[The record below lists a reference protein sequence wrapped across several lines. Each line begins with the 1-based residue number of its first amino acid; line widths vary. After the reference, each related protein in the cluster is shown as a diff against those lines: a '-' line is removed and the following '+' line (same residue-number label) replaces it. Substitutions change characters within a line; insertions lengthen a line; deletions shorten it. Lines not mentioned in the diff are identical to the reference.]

1 MQKYN
6 RPSPRKTT
14 YGIIMLVL
22 CILLSACS
30 KKATPTLDAVLLATL
45 TPDPKAV
52 QETPAPQNSPSPTVT
67 LLPPSQMDSSSS
79 KAGLIIFS
87 MSDGKYKHLFA
98 YHPSYLPVTRI
109 TSDEWD
115 DDSPAISP
123 DGNQIA
129 FTSNRFGNRD
139 VYVLNLATNT
149 LTQMTNSIAYEGSI
163 CWSIDGNYIA
173 YDVYQNGF
181 YDLIIQ
187 SVTDRSEA
195 PIQLTDGTSNNFQPA
210 WSPDGSQLAFV
221 TDRSGRN
228 EIWLARLQNPE
239 DRFIKIIG
247 STDADYSHPV
257 WSADGSML
265 AVDRDQN
272 GKEILVFQ
280 TSDFS
285 IEPLVLGN
293 GSNPVWLPDGSG
305 ILGTLDMPNQ
315 TEILAYAINDRHL
328 MLPPIPLPGSVS
340 GYDWRGGAI
349 SDNILRYLSVNTISQ
364 PSALW
369 SDQTTGEVDESGRR
383 SLVPLEGVT
392 APQASLSDAVDDS
405 FTQLRAL
412 VNEKAGWDFLD
423 TLENATLAPTD
434 ESLPDILENWL
445 YTGRAIALNM
455 APYEAQWMVAT
466 REDFAGEVYW
476 RIWIKCKLQDGSCG
490 KPLETPVWDFNSRF
504 SGEPMAYE
512 NGGEFV
518 QAPAGYW
525 IDFTELALRFGWER
539 LPSQNNW
546 RSYFPGILFNTFVMR
561 EGYSW
566 QQALLDIYPVD
577 QAALIIEKSQ

>member
-1 MQKYN
+1 
-6 RPSPRKTT
+6 
-14 YGIIMLVL
+14 MLIL
-22 CILLSACS
+22 CILLSACA

-52 QETPAPQNSPSPTVT
+52 QTTPVVQNSPSPTVT
-67 LLPPSQMDSSSS
+67 LLPPSQQDTSSS

-109 TSDEWD
+109 TSDSWD

-139 VYVLNLATNT
+139 VYVLNLVTNT
-149 LTQMTNSIAYEGSI
+149 LIQMTNSIAYEGAI
-163 CWSIDGNYIA
+163 CWSNDGNYIA
-173 YDVYQNGF
+173 YDVYQNGYF
-181 YDLIIQ
+181 DLIIQ

-228 EIWLARLQNPE
+228 EVWLARLQNPE
-239 DRFIKIIG
+239 ERFIKIIG
-247 STDADYSHPV
+247 STDADYSHPA

-265 AVDRDQN
+265 AVDRDRN
-272 GKEILVFQ
+272 GSEILVYQ
-280 TSDFS
+280 SSDFS
-285 IEPLVLGN
+285 IEPFVLGN
-293 GSNPVWLPDGSG
+293 GSKPVWLPDGSG
-305 ILGTLDMPNQ
+305 ILATLEMPNQ

-328 MLPPIPLPGSVS
+328 MLPPIPMAGTISA
-340 GYDWRGGAI
+340 YDWKVGAI
-349 SDNILRYLSVNTISQ
+349 ANNISAFLSTNSISQ

-369 SDQTTGEVDESGRR
+369 SDLPSVEVDESGRR
-383 SLVPLEGVT
+383 SMVALEGVT

-405 FTQLRAL
+405 FNELRNL
-412 VNEKAGWDFLD
+412 VKEKAGWDFLD

-434 ESLPDILENWL
+434 ESMPEILENWL

-490 KPLETPVWDFNSRF
+490 EPLETPIWDFNSRF
-504 SGEPMAYE
+504 SGEPEAYE

-525 IDFTELALRFGWER
+525 IDFTELAFRFGWER

-561 EGYSW
+561 EGFSW
-566 QQALLDIYPVD
+566 QQALLEVYPVD